1 MSWMQSIGTCE
12 MKRVLQ
18 GIRDELAGV
27 CQVSMECGSVV
38 LIGLVQS
45 RG

>member
-1 MSWMQSIGTCE
+1 MESIGTCG

-18 GIRDELAGV
+18 GMGDESAGV
-27 CQVSMECGSVV
+27 CQVSMESGSVV